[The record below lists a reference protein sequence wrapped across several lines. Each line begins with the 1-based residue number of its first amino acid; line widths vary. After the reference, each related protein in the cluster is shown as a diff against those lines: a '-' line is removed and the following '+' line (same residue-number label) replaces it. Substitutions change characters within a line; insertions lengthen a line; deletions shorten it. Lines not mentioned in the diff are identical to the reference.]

1 MTEHGFP
8 IDELDIDLDGFLE
21 GGNAPDCF
29 EEVFDLNG
37 RRLD

>member
-1 MTEHGFP
+1 MTEHDFP
-8 IDELDIDLDGFLE
+8 INEIDIDLDGFLE
-21 GGNAPDCF
+21 GENAPDCF